1 MQETAFRKE
10 VLPSG
15 IVVVAEPVDHVRS
28 FAVGVWVNRGARDE
42 VKRDAGISH
51 FIEHMLFRGTAR
63 RDASQIASSLE
74 SLGGHLDAFTE
85 REITCYYA
93 RAMDEH
99 LEAALDVL
107 SDIVCNSV
115 FDAEQLEREKRVVGE
130 EIKNLEDTPDELIH
144 EGVASTVWYGHPM
157 GDSILGRIETVSG
170 FTRERLLAAF
180 EERYTRSNVVI
191 SAAGRFD
198 FNRLVELIDSSFDL
212 PARDSLER
220 PNDVPPYL
228 PRDVVEER
236 PLAQQYLCL
245 CRRCIGYDDPARYDV
260 RLLNTI
266 LGEGMSSRLFQRVRE
281 QAGLAYS
288 VYSYTELYGRTGL
301 FCVFMGVGAD
311 KAASCLE
318 MVRAELAALARDGVT
333 QDELSSAKAQLKGGL
348 SLSLESMSARMS
360 RIARSEIYYRREL
373 PLDEIIRRID
383 GCTVESVTEA
393 AGRIGLGEDLSL
405 VALGPV
411 AAGDLAA
418 RSPGPR

>member
-1 MQETAFRKE
+1 MQEIAFRKE

-42 VKRDAGISH
+42 EKLDAGISH

-63 RDASQIASSLE
+63 RAASQIASSLE

-99 LEAALDVL
+99 LEPALDVL

-115 FDAEQLEREKRVVGE
+115 FDPGQLEREKRVVAE
-130 EIKNLEDTPDELIH
+130 EIKNLEDTPDEVIH
-144 EGVASTVWYGHPM
+144 DTVASAVWSGHPM
-157 GDSILGRIETVSG
+157 GDSILGKIETVSE
-170 FTRERLLAAF
+170 FTRERLLSAF
-180 EERYTRSNVVI
+180 QERYTRSNVVI

-198 FNRLVELIDSSFDL
+198 FNRLVELIASSFVL
-212 PARDSLER
+212 PDRDPQPR
-220 PNDVPPYL
+220 GDNVPPYS
-228 PRDVVEER
+228 RNDHVEQR
-236 PLAQQYLCL
+236 PLSQQYLCL
-245 CRRCIGYDDPARYDV
+245 CRRSIGYENERRYDL

-311 KAASCLE
+311 KAASCLDV
-318 MVRAELAALARDGVT
+318 VRSELAALARDGVS
-333 QDELSSAKAQLKGGL
+333 QDELDSAKAQLKGGL

-360 RIARSEIYYRREL
+360 RIARSEIYYHREL
-373 PLDEIIRRID
+373 PLDEIIHRID
-383 GCTVESVTEA
+383 RCTVESVTEI
-393 AGRIGLGEDLSL
+393 AGRIGLGDDDLSL

-411 AAGDLAA
+411 SATDLS
-418 RSPGPR
+418 RG